1 MARAELTLFAH
12 VAARPDNEIDLASA
26 ALLIAEDAH
35 PGLDVAASIQE
46 LDRLGSEARRRVA
59 PLHKPGDPLASVEA
73 KLQRVRE
80 LLYGELGFR
89 GNDSDYYDPRNSYLN
104 DVLKR
109 RAGIPITL
117 AIVLIEVLRR
127 AGVEASGV
135 GFPGHFLV
143 RTAGPRGPIFVDP
156 FTGAILTRESLRA
169 LHERV
174 TGEARD
180 PDPRLLEPIGAR
192 AILVRM
198 LNNLRGIF
206 ATRADQVRL
215 RHTLERLMVLAP
227 SPELSSEI
235 ASLGGAAPAA
245 SPKPRIMN

>member
-12 VAARPDNEIDLASA
+12 IAARPDNEIDLASA
-26 ALLIAEDAH
+26 ALLIAEDAY
-35 PGLDVAASIQE
+35 PGLDVAASVQE
-46 LDRLGSEARRRVA
+46 LDRLGAEARQRLA
-59 PLHKPGDPLASVEA
+59 PLHKPGDPLAAVEA
-73 KLQRVRE
+73 KLARVLE
-80 LLYGELGFR
+80 LLYRELGFH
-89 GNDSDYYDPRNSYLN
+89 GNERDYYDPRNSYLN
-104 DVLKR
+104 DVLER

-117 AIVLIEVLRR
+117 AVVLIEVLRR
-127 AGVEASGV
+127 AGIEASGV

-143 RTAGPRGPIFVDP
+143 RTAGARGPIFVDP
-156 FTGAILTRESLRA
+156 FAGTILTRDTLRA

-206 ATRADQVRL
+206 ATKTEPVRL
-215 RHTLERLMVLAP
+215 RQTLERLMVLSP
-227 SPELSSEI
+227 SAELATEI
-235 ASLGGAAPAA
+235 AALGGAPPDL
-245 SPKPRIMN
+245 SSKPRILN